1 MKNLDKHDMKKMF
14 YVENENNKTKC
25 FGICCFHKNVNIRP
39 QNHSSDTRSKS

>member
-25 FGICCFHKNVNIRP
+25 FGEEIAKLEYHFKR
-39 QNHSSDTRSKS
+39 